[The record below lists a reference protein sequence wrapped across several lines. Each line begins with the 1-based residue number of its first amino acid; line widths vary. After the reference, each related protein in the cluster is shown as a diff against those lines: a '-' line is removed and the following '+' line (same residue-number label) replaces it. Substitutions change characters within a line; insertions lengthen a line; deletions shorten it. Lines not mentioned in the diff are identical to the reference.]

1 LKISCNKLQY
11 AAIEGKPSSATQLQL
26 GARPGGAAHR
36 VRAYFITLYKVF
48 LASGPSAKTDSDQAL
63 MVEER
68 LENFR

>member
-1 LKISCNKLQY
+1 LKISCNKFQY

-26 GARPGGAAHR
+26 RARRGGASPR
-36 VRAYFITLYKVF
+36 LRAYFRRLYKVF
-48 LASGPSAKTDSDQAL
+48 LVGGPSAKTDSNQAL